1 MAFLARLAISICAD
15 VVISPM
21 TRTMPV
27 VAAVSHA
34 TRPMGSCASTA
45 SSTLSETRSQS
56 LSGCPC
62 VTDSE
67 VKIFLLFMFRFLSG
81 HKKSALPEGQND
93 KCSSPSSFDSFAGF
107 GTLRPQVAGFHW
119 AVPSTT
125 LDKAVQ
131 LYLDYTKTAANVK
144 HLLSISANFSRLS
157 GGRPVNTSSSI
168 EMFTFTG

>member
-45 SSTLSETRSQS
+45 SSTLSETRSQKLVGMS
-56 LSGCPC
+56 LRDGLRGEKFFCCSYS
-62 VTDSE
+62 DS
-67 VKIFLLFMFRFLSG
+67 FPG
-81 HKKSALPEGQND
+81 TKSALPEGQND

-144 HLLSISANFSRLS
+144 HLLSISANFPRLS